1 MKTQSAKAKGRRLQ
15 QFVVHRLLES
25 FRDLGE
31 DDIRSTAMGQ
41 SGDDVQLSARA
52 RELIP
57 YAFEC
62 KNQER
67 LNIWSAIDQ
76 NEKRIRPGDTSVV
89 VFKKNHSSVYA
100 VVPFDHF
107 MNLARQRTSP
117 AEAAVNVASEELGDE
132 CVATKR
138 RRLIREIRER
148 AEELEA
154 LNDESDTG
162 DLGGSSGA

>member
-15 QFVVHRLLES
+15 QFVVQRLLSS

-41 SGDDVQLSARA
+41 SGDDVQLSGRA

-57 YAFEC
+57 YSFEC

-67 LNIWSAIDQ
+67 LNIWSAIDH
-76 NEKRIRPGDTSVV
+76 NEKRVRSGDTSVV

-107 MNLARQRTSP
+107 LDLARRLP
-117 AEAAVNVASEELGDE
+117 RDAEADNDTSEVHVCEDERASS
-132 CVATKR
+132 KR
-138 RRLIREIRER
+138 RRLIMEIRER
-148 AEELEA
+148 VEQLET
-154 LNDESDTG
+154 LVDDGSESG
-162 DLGGSSGA
+162 DSPRN